1 MSRKRKSSVQVG
13 ISTTF
18 KNRKKPQK
26 ISLEQMVELQP
37 LTDNQAK
44 LFDIYDKGKC
54 VVAYGPPGT
63 GKTFLTIYKALEEVL
78 DPTTPYDKVLI
89 VRSLVPTREIG
100 FLPGSLD
107 DKQSEYERPYKYM
120 IKKLFN
126 LETED
131 EYELLYGNLK
141 NQKSLYF
148 LSTSFIRGE
157 TFDDSI
163 IIVDEFANLN
173 AHELSSIITRV
184 GENTKIMF
192 CGDANQSD
200 LVKMSERTGIID
212 FMRILRRMES
222 FDIVE
227 FGIDDIVRSSLV
239 KEFIVAKTELGL

>member
-37 LTDNQAK
+37 LTENQEK
-44 LFDIYDKGKC
+44 FFDLYDSGKC
-54 VVAYGPPGT
+54 MVAYGYQGT
-63 GKTFLTIYKALEEVL
+63 GKTFLTLYKALEEVL

-89 VRSLVPTREIG
+89 VRSMVPTREIG

-120 IKKLFN
+120 IKKLFELN
-126 LETED
+126 TEE
-131 EYELLYGNLK
+131 EYELLYGALK

-157 TFDDSI
+157 TFDDCI
-163 IIVDEFANLN
+163 IIVDEFQNLS
-173 AHELSSIITRV
+173 AHESSSIITRV
-184 GENTKIMF
+184 GENAKIMF
-192 CGDANQSD
+192 CGDAAQSD
-200 LVKMSERTGIID
+200 LVKLSEKSGILDFIRILKRMNSID
-212 FMRILRRMES
+212 F
-222 FDIVE
+222 VE